1 MLLPMGVNLKY
12 DADVKAVSVMSLDD
26 SDELGYLWTKV
37 KFIQKY
43 MSKNNCTFEVAER
56 EFHIWIEGLME
67 SRIERANRM
76 LNFH

>member
-1 MLLPMGVNLKY
+1 MGVNLKY